1 MFNNK
6 LPEFASDFIWINGEF
21 LHLNKAYVHVLTH
34 SLHYAGA
41 AWEGERAYNG
51 KIFKLEEHTDRL
63 LKSAEYMGLVPIK
76 YSAQEINAVTYELLE
91 KNSLK
96 DAYIRPLIWRGA
108 ESMAIYNST
117 LTVNMLIIMLP
128 SRTEFLSNLKLNL
141 SSWCK
146 PSPKAFPPQAKS
158 STHCGMP
165 VVSQITA
172 SNNGYDDSLVLDEEG
187 YVAECNVANI
197 FFGKG
202 NKLVT
207 PIADRFLNGIT
218 RQAVIEMAKSLEFEV
233 IETRISL
240 EDLDK
245 YEYSFITGTAR
256 EIGGVGSID
265 LGKIVHY
272 FPDPDRKIKMLQSE
286 FARLVGK

>member
-1 MFNNK
+1 
-6 LPEFASDFIWINGEF
+6 
-21 LHLNKAYVHVLTH
+21 
-34 SLHYAGA
+34 
-41 AWEGERAYNG
+41 
-51 KIFKLEEHTDRL
+51 
-63 LKSAEYMGLVPIK
+63 MGLVPIK

-158 STHCGMP
+158 STHYGMP

-218 RQAVIEMAKSLEFEV
+218 RQAS
-233 IETRISL
+233 
-240 EDLDK
+240 
-245 YEYSFITGTAR
+245 Y
-256 EIGGVGSID
+256 
-265 LGKIVHY
+265 
-272 FPDPDRKIKMLQSE
+272 
-286 FARLVGK
+286 

>member
-21 LHLNKAYVHVLTH
+21 LHLNKAYVPVLTH

-51 KIFKLEEHTDRL
+51 KIFKLEEHTNRL

-108 ESMAIYNST
+108 ESMAIYNPT

-128 SRTEFLSNLKLNL
+128 SRAEFLSNLKLNL

-158 STHCGMP
+158 STHYGMP

-233 IETRISL
+233 IETRIPL

-256 EIGGVGSID
+256 EIGGVSSID

-272 FPDPDRKIKMLQSE
+272 FPDPDGKIKMLQSE

>member
-21 LHLNKAYVHVLTH
+21 LHLNKAYVPVLTH

-51 KIFKLEEHTDRL
+51 KIFKLEEHTNRL

-108 ESMAIYNST
+108 ESMAIYNPT

-128 SRTEFLSNLKLNL
+128 SRAEFLSNLKLNL

-158 STHCGMP
+158 STHYGMP

-233 IETRISL
+233 IETRIPL

-272 FPDPDRKIKMLQSE
+272 FPDPDGKIKMLQSE
-286 FARLVGK
+286 FARLVSK

>member
-51 KIFKLEEHTDRL
+51 KIFKLEEHTNRL

-76 YSAQEINAVTYELLE
+76 YSAQEINAVTYELLK

-128 SRTEFLSNLKLNL
+128 SRAEFLSNLKLNL

-158 STHCGMP
+158 STHYGMP

-202 NKLVT
+202 NKLIT

-233 IETRISL
+233 IETRIPL
-240 EDLDK
+240 EALDK

-272 FPDPDRKIKMLQSE
+272 FPDPDGKIKMLQSE

>member
-6 LPEFASDFIWINGEF
+6 LPEIASDFIWINGEF

-51 KIFKLEEHTDRL
+51 KIFKLEEHTNRL

-108 ESMAIYNST
+108 ESIAIYNST

-128 SRTEFLSNLKLNL
+128 SRAEFLSNLKLNL

-158 STHCGMP
+158 STHYGMP

-233 IETRISL
+233 IETRIPL

-245 YEYSFITGTAR
+245 YEYSFITGTTR

-272 FPDPDRKIKMLQSE
+272 FPDPDGKIKMLQSE

>member
-6 LPEFASDFIWINGEF
+6 LPEFASDFIWINGKF
-21 LHLNKAYVHVLTH
+21 FHLNEAYIHVLTH

-41 AWEGERAYNG
+41 VWEGERSYNG
-51 KIFKLEEHTDRL
+51 KIFKLEEHTNRL
-63 LKSAEYMGLVPIK
+63 LKSAEYMGFTPLK
-76 YSAQEINAVTYELLE
+76 YSAQEINAVTYKLLE

-96 DAYIRPLIWRGA
+96 DAYIRPIIWRGA

-117 LTVNMLIIMLP
+117 LTVNMLIAMLP
-128 SRTEFLSNLKLNL
+128 SRSEFLNNLKLNL
-141 SSWCK
+141 SNWCK

-158 STHCGMP
+158 STHYGMP

-218 RQAVIEMAKSLEFEV
+218 RQAVIEMVKSMEFEV
-233 IETRISL
+233 IEARIPL
-240 EDLDK
+240 EDLAK

-256 EIGGVGSID
+256 EIGGVNSID

-272 FPDPDRKIKMLQSE
+272 FPDPEEKIKMLQSE
-286 FARLVGK
+286 FAKLVGK

>member
-6 LPEFASDFIWINGEF
+6 LPEIASDFIWINGEF

-51 KIFKLEEHTDRL
+51 KIFKLEEHTNRL

-108 ESMAIYNST
+108 ESMAIYNPT

-128 SRTEFLSNLKLNL
+128 SRAEFLSNLKLNL

-158 STHCGMP
+158 STHYGMP

-233 IETRISL
+233 IETRIPL

-272 FPDPDRKIKMLQSE
+272 FPDPDGKIKMLQSE
-286 FARLVGK
+286 FARLVSK

>member
-1 MFNNK
+1 
-6 LPEFASDFIWINGEF
+6 
-21 LHLNKAYVHVLTH
+21 
-34 SLHYAGA
+34 
-41 AWEGERAYNG
+41 
-51 KIFKLEEHTDRL
+51 
-63 LKSAEYMGLVPIK
+63 MGLVPIK

-108 ESMAIYNST
+108 ESIAIYNST

-128 SRTEFLSNLKLNL
+128 SRAEFLSNLKLNL

-158 STHCGMP
+158 STHYGMP

-233 IETRISL
+233 IETRIPL

-272 FPDPDRKIKMLQSE
+272 FPDPDGKIKMLQSE
-286 FARLVGK
+286 LARLVGK

>member
-1 MFNNK
+1 
-6 LPEFASDFIWINGEF
+6 
-21 LHLNKAYVHVLTH
+21 
-34 SLHYAGA
+34 
-41 AWEGERAYNG
+41 
-51 KIFKLEEHTDRL
+51 
-63 LKSAEYMGLVPIK
+63 
-76 YSAQEINAVTYELLE
+76 
-91 KNSLK
+91 
-96 DAYIRPLIWRGA
+96 
-108 ESMAIYNST
+108 MAIYNST

-158 STHCGMP
+158 STHYGMP

>member
-51 KIFKLEEHTDRL
+51 KIFKLEEPPNRL

-108 ESMAIYNST
+108 ESIAIYNST

-128 SRTEFLSNLKLNL
+128 SRAEFLSNLKLKN

-158 STHCGMP
+158 STHYGMP

-233 IETRISL
+233 IETRIPL

>member
-21 LHLNKAYVHVLTH
+21 LHLNKAYVPVLTH

-51 KIFKLEEHTDRL
+51 KIFKLEEHTNRL

-108 ESMAIYNST
+108 ESMAIYNPT

-128 SRTEFLSNLKLNL
+128 SRAEFLSNLKLNL

-158 STHCGMP
+158 STHYGMP

-233 IETRISL
+233 IETRIPL

-256 EIGGVGSID
+256 EIGGVGSIN

-272 FPDPDRKIKMLQSE
+272 FPDPDGKIKMLQSE

>member
-128 SRTEFLSNLKLNL
+128 SRAEFLSNLKLNL

-158 STHCGMP
+158 STHYGMP

-172 SNNGYDDSLVLDEEG
+172 SNNGYDDSLVLDGEG

-197 FFGKG
+197 FFGQG

-218 RQAVIEMAKSLEFEV
+218 RQAVMEMVKSMEFEV
-233 IETRISL
+233 VEARIPL
-240 EDLDK
+240 EDLGK

-272 FPDPDRKIKMLQSE
+272 FPDPDGKIKMLQSE